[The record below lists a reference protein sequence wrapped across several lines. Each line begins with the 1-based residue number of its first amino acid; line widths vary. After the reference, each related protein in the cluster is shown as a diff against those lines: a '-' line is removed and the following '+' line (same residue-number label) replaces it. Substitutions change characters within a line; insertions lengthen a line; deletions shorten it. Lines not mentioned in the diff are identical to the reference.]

1 MINRQFKEEMG
12 MKKETLLELLAEV
25 EKSLVFA
32 IKANWK
38 YTDIK
43 EALFGV
49 RMIIKILK
57 EENDGTKA

>member
-1 MINRQFKEEMG
+1 MTNPQFREEMG
-12 MKKETLLELLAEV
+12 MKRETLLELLAEV

-32 IKANWK
+32 AKSKWN

-43 EALFGV
+43 EALFGI

>member
-32 IKANWK
+32 ADANWK

>member
-32 IKANWK
+32 AKSKWN
-38 YTDIK
+38 YTDIR
-43 EALFGV
+43 ESLVGV
-49 RMIIKILK
+49 RMIMKILK
-57 EENDGTKA
+57 KEGSESV